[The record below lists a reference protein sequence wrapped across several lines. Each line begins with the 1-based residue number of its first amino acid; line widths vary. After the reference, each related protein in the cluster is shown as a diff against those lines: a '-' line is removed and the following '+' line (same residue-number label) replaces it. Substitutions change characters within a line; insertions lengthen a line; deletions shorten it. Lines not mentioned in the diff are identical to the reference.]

1 MEEMSN
7 NPFTDPKG
15 QPIVYVRE
23 VAAEDLPDELKGTDA
38 RLYALHDAEGNRLAV
53 APDRSVAFAL
63 ARQNDLSPVSVH

>member
-1 MEEMSN
+1 MSS

-23 VAAEDLPDELKGTDA
+23 VSPEELPEELKGADTT
-38 RLYALHDAEGNRLAV
+38 LYALHDADGNRLAL
-53 APDRSVAFAL
+53 APDRGQAFAL

>member
-1 MEEMSN
+1 MQEMTS

-15 QPIVYVRE
+15 QAIVYVRE
-23 VAAEDLPDELKGTDA
+23 VSAEELPEELKGTDA

-53 APDRSVAFAL
+53 APGRRVAFAL

>member
-1 MEEMSN
+1 MQEMSS

-15 QPIVYVRE
+15 QAIVYVRE
-23 VAAEDLPDELKGTDA
+23 VSAEELPEELKGTDA

-53 APDRSVAFAL
+53 APGRRVAFAL